1 MSIQELV
8 SYVMANKEIILIV
21 LIVGCFATTL
31 IRGAKR
37 VISAI
42 VTVMIL
48 FAALSFFG
56 VPMEPVENG
65 FQAGI
70 SRVEE
75 MFGWARD
82 NVPGYIDK
90 ADELLGDA
98 SSKISSVSSS
108 NESSSES
115 SITIPEGKEA
125 YVHFVDVGQADCIL
139 VQDGE
144 DTLLIDVGN
153 RSDDATVSQYLD
165 GLGIEQIDYFVA
177 THPHEDHIG
186 CAATILRLY
195 DVDTMIKSE
204 IDNTT
209 VCYKEMMEEANNGST
224 KIEIAEPG
232 EKYSLGDG
240 EFQILGPIS
249 MDKDELNNNSVVVR
263 YQYGNTTFLFTGD
276 TERDEEIEI
285 LEAGYDVSSDVL
297 KVGHHGSSS
306 STTYQ
311 WLRAVAPE
319 YAVIS
324 CGKDNSYGHPHE
336 ETLSKLKDA
345 DVKVFRTDENG
356 TIVFATDGEELTPYE
371 SAA

>member
-8 SYVMANKEIILIV
+8 NYVMANKEIVLIV

-31 IRGAKR
+31 IHGAKR
-37 VISAI
+37 IISAI

-48 FAALSFFG
+48 VAALSFFG

-65 FQAGI
+65 FQVGV
-70 SRVEE
+70 SKFEE

-82 NVPGYIDK
+82 NVPGYVEK
-90 ADELLGDA
+90 ADEWLGDA
-98 SSKISSVSSS
+98 SSKASSVGANNQNTAETSLSV
-108 NESSSES
+108 
-115 SITIPEGKEA
+115 PDGKEA
-125 YVHFVDVGQADCIL
+125 YVHFVDVGQADCIF

-165 GLGIEQIDYFVA
+165 GLGVEQIDYFIA

-204 IDNTT
+204 IDSTT
-209 VCYKEMMEEANNGST
+209 VCYKEMMEEANNGTT

-232 EKYSLGDG
+232 ETYSLGNG

-249 MDKDELNNNSVVVR
+249 EDKDEMNNNSVVVK
-263 YQYGNTTFLFTGD
+263 YQYGNTSFLFTGD
-276 TERDEEIEI
+276 AERDEEIEI
-285 LEAGYDVSSDVL
+285 LEAGYDVSADVL

-306 STTYQ
+306 STSYQ
-311 WLRAVAPE
+311 WLRAVTPE

-324 CGKDNSYGHPHE
+324 CGKDNNYGHPHE

-345 DVKVFRTDENG
+345 DVKTFRTDENG